1 MKNTGPNM
9 AQPNDQQAHA
19 VASDAKDHPLVL
31 HVLWAVIITCSL
43 AGMLCIGMGA
53 YQRQLPHNAP
63 VLHHKEHI
71 PSKESLKMLRREDC
85 KTTHELKHLTGL
97 AIARFCNHDVS

>member
-1 MKNTGPNM
+1 MNLTDRNTAKPL
-9 AQPNDQQAHA
+9 AQQTRI
-19 VASDAKDHPLVL
+19 VVSDLADCPLVL
-31 HVLWAVIITCSL
+31 HVLWVVVITCSL

-97 AIARFCNHDVS
+97 SIARFCNHDVS